1 MTGAWLQA
9 RIDVGVLRGQ
19 LLWMAIYGVVGLLL
33 VRFVNGIWIWQG
45 ATAKHGRRYYVA
57 AVGLWALAV
66 ILSLVFGSG

>member
-1 MTGAWLQA
+1 MIGAWVQA
-9 RIDVGVLRGQ
+9 RIDVGLLRGQ